1 MSHTLE
7 FFDELSR
14 RGHQPL
20 LQRVQATIR
29 FEVSDDTVDTVGADA
44 ADGDRSRRLSRQV
57 TVDHGDLSISGDDA
71 AADPTAADV
80 TITCTAS
87 ELDDLVNGR
96 TSAMASLLRGAL
108 TVQGDP
114 ELVVLAQRLFS
125 RSPAVTG
132 ATGATG
138 ATGPAAGARAREGG
152 GAS

>member
-14 RGHQPL
+14 RGHQPM

-29 FEVSDDTVDTVGADA
+29 FEVSVDSADA
-44 ADGDRSRRLSRQV
+44 PGAGAGDGDRARILRRQV
-57 TVDHGDLSISGDDA
+57 TVDHGDLSISADDA
-71 AADPTAADV
+71 TAPDATTADV

-87 ELDDLVNGR
+87 ELDDLVSGR

-108 TVQGDP
+108 TVEGDP

-125 RSPAVTG
+125 RSPVAPV
-132 ATGATG
+132 ATGASSPV
-138 ATGPAAGARAREGG
+138 AEARAQEGG